1 LQGQVTVSAVLTT
14 VESFPDEAEF
24 FLVFR
29 GSSLEHITEAQKSCF
44 VNTLHFVV
52 PGHNMLEDVSIT
64 AYIYTE
70 GTSLLYVED
79 EAHELA
85 QFLVEHS
92 HCLSRTSHQEV
103 IARFGLLEENRRR
116 KTDEKVTMAMANF
129 EFPYT
134 WNILGSQ
141 AGEEPKP
148 RESLLHLAVRLGL
161 ISLSQ
166 FLLCQPGGLMALSL
180 PNEEGVTP
188 LQLAKQ
194 SGHQALVELLTNP
207 PNPLVTPLAGISQIQ
222 ADGSRLLKFCH
233 LSETL
238 TLTVRPDPER
248 TLESDILLLRKRL
261 KDNNFLREVKALG
274 LEGEYEWTEDSKDLE
289 KLDAS
294 KSGCQLHYERIQ
306 KVLCEILVLFPKH
319 LKSEMKRIYSLLGG
333 PKSSLSAVPAVVF
346 ESHKNFCGGDR
357 TLIDSVFEEPLVLSV
372 DDDEEHKDPP
382 EKEMD
387 SDSDSPFNYSWPSFP
402 KMRIRR
408 RSSKQGTGVRLAK
421 HENNIKKRRGGGTK
435 PKRKKE
441 NALGKRIAC
450 NSGIQTGLKLFNGIQ
465 SGRAGS
471 ARPKQTSQPVLMRDA
486 QLSAVLN
493 GKDEIYANSML
504 VDKVDDLDIKYSI
517 DGVTTESTQT
527 DSCAS
532 DLRQGRLSHSG
543 VHFPEEAGSSACCNH
558 ISEHCGDERHTSNNA
573 GDREQFP
580 SVSLANLALARL
592 NQPHRPHVF
601 NKEGSPPQNST
612 CTLSPNLV
620 ALEVDSE
627 DDDTLDKSPLSQAS
641 TSPQSIAALQPSS
654 ADEQDSFDTS
664 PELSSSR
671 ARSSSS
677 HTSTLSKAY
686 EVHSPQESGDPGIRL
701 RSYSYSSPK
710 ISLSRP
716 RFSRDTNISDLTEDG
731 VFNSSGRSLLQA
743 LSLSKSMSLLNP
755 VKQRAFSL
763 PEHPREK
770 RELSFRKRAQ
780 SAEDEGSAELAD
792 SLQHLTLSEFLKEI
806 EEEEWDKYIIP
817 SKSESEKY
825 KVSRTF
831 SFLKSRMSS
840 TRSKNKGKNKD
851 KEGKEKLVNGHQF
864 LAGSCSGLTLCLVCD
879 KPAIGKELLQCSNC
893 TINVHKGCR
902 DSCTPCLKKLQD
914 KYGVTVKSKTA
925 SLPLRIGRFARTASS
940 TREIPHYSGSLN
952 TSSPSL
958 PVMMAKD
965 TKREQSYQAHPLS
978 KSASAV
984 TERRLSEGMEA
995 DGDSSG
1001 WRGRSQSEEILQVM
1015 GTSPSTDSFVIEDTV
1030 DVPLRSDFSADLL
1043 DYEAESWSLY
1053 VDPKFCSKQ
1062 EKRIIKRQ
1070 DVIYELMQTE
1080 MHHIQT
1086 LTIMSEIFRRGMKE
1100 QLQLDHY
1107 TVDKIFPCLDELFDI
1122 HKSFFS
1128 AMKERRQHGT
1138 EENNDRNFLI
1148 DRIGDV
1154 LVQQF
1159 SDENAMKMKQVYGEF
1174 CSHHTEAVNFFK
1186 ELQQQNKKFQA
1197 FIKQQSNNSLVRR
1210 REIPECILLVTQR
1223 ITKYP
1228 VLVERIL
1235 QHSKEGTEEHAD
1247 LIRALSL
1254 IREVIAAVDLKVSE
1268 YEKEQ
1273 KLVEILNRIE
1283 NKTFAKL
1290 KNGHTFRKQ
1299 DLMSQGRTLQH
1310 DGLVYWKTATGRLK
1324 DIMALLLTDV
1334 LIFLQE
1340 KDQKY
1345 IFATVDQKPPVISL
1359 QKLIVREV
1367 ANEERGMFLIS
1378 ASSAGPEMYEIHT
1391 VLVPMFPHSCPEE
1404 EEERTSETE
1413 EDRRAAEARAQKIQK
1428 FQETLINQDQQICN
1442 SLEEKLRIYAEL
1454 TGMSVNEESAPDPH
1468 LLIRPDPEEV
1478 PQAAVLLAA
1487 ALREAEKLTAAL
1499 TSQSWSSDS
1508 QSQESVAEPSS
1519 PGKLKDFGTDNPNTQ
1534 SSSSVSLTSDSEMRE
1549 GEWSGDIY
1557 QSPTEVRRGDATNIN
1572 LKVVQS
1578 VQSLTQLLYSLQAA
1592 VTIQDSC
1599 YEVQKLILQENE
1611 RLPRLPS
1618 SRGNL
1623 LQEQEKQRNLEKQR
1637 EELAGAQRLQ
1647 NQLRQEQ
1654 QRWERECE
1662 LRQRQQGEKE
1672 SQLEH
1677 RERDCHLQAE
1687 QLQHDREEL
1696 EAQLREY
1703 QHSLERLREGQQL
1716 VEKEREKLETQ
1727 QRLLQGWRHNRQ
1739 RSLPVMMIPLDS
1751 NQGTSHSRSESFD
1764 GDGSVFVNEAALQ
1777 MSLNNHHRTSSLVY
1791 TNNPSAHNNL
1801 NSVIARTN
1809 DKQSNQGTDFSYNP
1823 LGSSQSRR
1831 TTTARQQIPL
1841 YTGSSTGGHGDRAN
1855 NDINTHHYS
1864 TDRPPPEQGMSGSSF
1879 YHGYSQS
1886 PPGNLL
1892 TNPQTYIS
1900 LEPENGEDDGE
1911 ENIVYL

>member
-1 LQGQVTVSAVLTT
+1 KELKCFYSDLQGQVTVSAVLTT

-29 GSSLEHITEAQKSCF
+29 GSSQEHITEAQKSCF

-52 PGHNMLEDVSIT
+52 PGHNTLEDVSIT
-64 AYIYTE
+64 GYIYTE
-70 GTSLLYVED
+70 GNPVSPVGKASLLYVQD

-161 ISLSQ
+161 IRLSQ

-188 LQLAKQ
+188 LQLANQ
-194 SGHQALVELLTNP
+194 SGHQALVELLTNFKG
-207 PNPLVTPLAGISQIQ
+207 LFQAGISQIQ

-238 TLTVRPDPER
+238 TLTVRPDSER

-261 KDNNFLREVKALG
+261 KDNNFLRECLKWQGPEL
-274 LEGEYEWTEDSKDLE
+274 LNSFPPSPSMTEKTFKGKISYRKCQQTRNLTCT
-289 KLDAS
+289 KLLNTFQNDYFMDHIHFISTSFFMLMKPQIHSTFTAAS
-294 KSGCQLHYERIQ
+294 R
-306 KVLCEILVLFPKH
+306 
-319 LKSEMKRIYSLLGG
+319 
-333 PKSSLSAVPAVVF
+333 LSA
-346 ESHKNFCGGDR
+346 
-357 TLIDSVFEEPLVLSV
+357 
-372 DDDEEHKDPP
+372 
-382 EKEMD
+382 M
-387 SDSDSPFNYSWPSFP
+387 
-402 KMRIRR
+402 
-408 RSSKQGTGVRLAK
+408 
-421 HENNIKKRRGGGTK
+421 
-435 PKRKKE
+435 
-441 NALGKRIAC
+441 
-450 NSGIQTGLKLFNGIQ
+450 
-465 SGRAGS
+465 
-471 ARPKQTSQPVLMRDA
+471 
-486 QLSAVLN
+486 LN

-580 SVSLANLALARL
+580 SVSPANLALARL

-641 TSPQSIAALQPSS
+641 TSPQSVAALQPSS

-671 ARSSSS
+671 ARSLSS
-677 HTSTLSKAY
+677 HTNTLSK
-686 EVHSPQESGDPGIRL
+686 ESGDPGIRL

-716 RFSRDTNISDLTEDG
+716 RFSRDTNISDLTEE
-731 VFNSSGRSLLQA
+731 
-743 LSLSKSMSLLNP
+743 
-755 VKQRAFSL
+755 QRAFSL

-770 RELSFRKRAQ
+770 R
-780 SAEDEGSAELAD
+780 
-792 SLQHLTLSEFLKEI
+792 I

-902 DSCTPCLKKLQD
+902 DSSTPCLKKLQD

-925 SLPLRIGRFARTASS
+925 SLPLTSS
-940 TREIPHYSGSLN
+940 TREIPHSSGSLN

-984 TERRLSEGMEA
+984 TERFRRLSEGMEA
-995 DGDSSG
+995 DVDSSS

-1015 GTSPSTDSFVIEDTV
+1015 GTSPSTDSFIIEDTV

-1062 EKRIIKRQ
+1062 EKRVIKRQ

-1159 SDENAMKMKQVYGEF
+1159 SDENATKMKQVYGEF

-1391 VLVPMFPHSCPEE
+1391 ASKEERNNWMRLIREAVESCPEE

-1413 EDRRAAEARAQKIQK
+1413 EDKRAAEARAQKIQK

-1454 TGMSVNEESAPDPH
+1454 TVMSVNEESAPDPH

-1508 QSQESVAEPSS
+1508 QSQDAVGSILLKSTLSS
-1519 PGKLKDFGTDNPNTQ
+1519 ADYPNTQ

-1549 GEWSGDIY
+1549 GEWSGDIL
-1557 QSPTEVRRGDATNIN
+1557 QSLTEDLYSHSKWIYLRCRLYPDFEEH
-1572 LKVVQS
+1572 KVVQS

-1687 QLQHDREEL
+1687 QLQRDREEL

-1727 QRLLQGWRHNRQ
+1727 QSMLQGWRHNRQ

-1777 MSLNNHHRTSSLVY
+1777 MSLNSHHRTSSLVY

-1809 DKQSNQGTDFSYNP
+1809 DKQGNQRTD
-1823 LGSSQSRR
+1823 
-1831 TTTARQQIPL
+1831 
-1841 YTGSSTGGHGDRAN
+1841 
-1855 NDINTHHYS
+1855 
-1864 TDRPPPEQGMSGSSF
+1864 
-1879 YHGYSQS
+1879 
-1886 PPGNLL
+1886 
-1892 TNPQTYIS
+1892 
-1900 LEPENGEDDGE
+1900 
-1911 ENIVYL
+1911 

>member
-1 LQGQVTVSAVLTT
+1 MELSSKEVPLYGQVTVSAVLTT

-29 GSSLEHITEAQKSCF
+29 GSSQEHITEAQKSCF

-52 PGHNMLEDVSIT
+52 PGHNTLEDVSIT
-64 AYIYTE
+64 GYIYTE
-70 GTSLLYVED
+70 GNPVSPVGKASLLYVQD

-161 ISLSQ
+161 IRLSQ

-188 LQLAKQ
+188 LQLANQ

-238 TLTVRPDPER
+238 TLTVRPDSER

-261 KDNNFLREVKALG
+261 KDNNFLREVKALC
-274 LEGEYEWTEDSKDLE
+274 LEGEYEWTEDSK
-289 KLDAS
+289 
-294 KSGCQLHYERIQ
+294 
-306 KVLCEILVLFPKH
+306 
-319 LKSEMKRIYSLLGG
+319 
-333 PKSSLSAVPAVVF
+333 
-346 ESHKNFCGGDR
+346 ESHKDFCGGDR

-382 EKEMD
+382 EKNH
-387 SDSDSPFNYSWPSFP
+387 SPSF
-402 KMRIRR
+402 
-408 RSSKQGTGVRLAK
+408 
-421 HENNIKKRRGGGTK
+421 KKPQIHSTFTAASR
-435 PKRKKE
+435 
-441 NALGKRIAC
+441 
-450 NSGIQTGLKLFNGIQ
+450 
-465 SGRAGS
+465 
-471 ARPKQTSQPVLMRDA
+471 
-486 QLSAVLN
+486 LSAMLN

-558 ISEHCGDERHTSNNA
+558 ISEHCGDKRHTSSNA

-580 SVSLANLALARL
+580 SVSPANLALARL

-641 TSPQSIAALQPSS
+641 TSPQSVAALQPSS

-671 ARSSSS
+671 ARSLSS
-677 HTSTLSKAY
+677 HTNTLSKAY

-902 DSCTPCLKKLQD
+902 DSSTPCLKKLQD

-925 SLPLRIGRFARTASS
+925 SLPLTSS
-940 TREIPHYSGSLN
+940 TREIPHSSGSLN

-965 TKREQSYQAHPLS
+965 TKREQSYQVHPLS

-995 DGDSSG
+995 DVDSSS

-1015 GTSPSTDSFVIEDTV
+1015 GTSPSTDSFIIEDTV

-1062 EKRIIKRQ
+1062 EKRVIKRQ

-1159 SDENAMKMKQVYGEF
+1159 SDENATKMKQVYGEF

-1391 VLVPMFPHSCPEE
+1391 ASKEERNNWMRLIREAVESCPEE

-1413 EDRRAAEARAQKIQK
+1413 EDKRAAEARAQKIQK

-1519 PGKLKDFGTDNPNTQ
+1519 PGKLKDFGSFSSIPESPTEYYPNTQ
-1534 SSSSVSLTSDSEMRE
+1534 SSSSVSLSSDSEMRE
-1549 GEWSGDIY
+1549 GEWSGDIL

-1687 QLQHDREEL
+1687 QLQRDREEL

-1727 QRLLQGWRHNRQ
+1727 QSMLQGWRHNRQ

-1777 MSLNNHHRTSSLVY
+1777 MSLNSHHRTSSLVY

-1809 DKQSNQGTDFSYNP
+1809 DKQGNQRTDFSYNP

-1831 TTTARQQIPL
+1831 TTTAQQQIPL
-1841 YTGSSTGGHGDRAN
+1841 YTGTSAGGHGDRAN